1 MLNRIREWTCEDCTD
16 GLVKIAEMFAQP
28 TFIEDSITFLQVT
41 KSMVIMWKMV
51 QRMQMMQMKM
61 MKMMKMVK
69 MKIKSVTAMII
80 SHQGEAYCGAHTD
93 HATCTEVIILMTKI
107 MMMMTMIM
115 MMMKLQQK

>member
-41 KSMVIMWKMV
+41 KIE
-51 QRMQMMQMKM
+51 
-61 MKMMKMVK
+61 MMKMVK

-107 MMMMTMIM
+107 MIILVMEQTIVMVMTATIVMPM
-115 MMMKLQQK
+115 L

>member
-41 KSMVIMWKMV
+41 KIE
-51 QRMQMMQMKM
+51 
-61 MKMMKMVK
+61 MMKMVK

-93 HATCTEVIILMTKI
+93 HATCTEVIILKTKI
-107 MMMMTMIM
+107 MMMMITMIM
-115 MMMKLQQK
+115 MMIMKITTKMMIL

>member
-41 KSMVIMWKMV
+41 KSMVIMWKMM
-51 QRMQMMQMKM
+51 QMMQMMQMKI
-61 MKMMKMVK
+61 V
-69 MKIKSVTAMII
+69 KIKSVTAMII

-115 MMMKLQQK
+115 MMMKLQQKL

>member
-41 KSMVIMWKMV
+41 KIEMVE
-51 QRMQMMQMKM
+51 
-61 MKMMKMVK
+61 MVK

-93 HATCTEVIILMTKI
+93 HATCTEVIILMTMII
-107 MMMMTMIM
+107 MMMIMKITTKMMIF
-115 MMMKLQQK
+115 